1 MSPSNKS
8 GQVKQK
14 SVIFNLDLLDDK
26 ELYELW
32 QKRDPKNFSRFAK
45 RAIFMYKLFLEGKLT
60 GTAPALEAGASD
72 SAAQEE
78 EEPVA
83 VEPEVSEE
91 DKDAMEGFF

>member
-8 GQVKQK
+8 DQVKQK

-26 ELYELW
+26 ELYDLW

-72 SAAQEE
+72 SAAPE

-91 DKDAMEGFF
+91 DKNAMEGFF